1 LGQKK
6 EFIEAVYF
14 NGTKG
19 FRSISET
26 AKQANILAKP
36 DGIRITQADV
46 RKWKERERETQ
57 EEAAPGIQLIHSQ
70 WSISRVSD

>member
-1 LGQKK
+1 LGPKK
-6 EFIEAVYF
+6 EFIKAVYF

-36 DGIRITQADV
+36 EGIRMTQADV
-46 RKWKERERETQ
+46 RRWKEPQ
-57 EEAAPGIQLIHSQ
+57 EEAAPGIQLIHSK
-70 WSISRVSD
+70 WAISRVSG

>member
-1 LGQKK
+1 
-6 EFIEAVYF
+6 VYF

-36 DGIRITQADV
+36 EGIRITQADV
-46 RKWKERERETQ
+46 RRWKEREPQ
-57 EEAAPGIQLIHSQ
+57 EEAAPWIQLIHSK
-70 WSISRVSD
+70 WAISRVSG